1 MANHGREFSG
11 VQEEALTGTDPLPR
25 GFNSWDAR
33 TETILV
39 AGNPAARSLAAGS
52 KALAVAGIRKE
63 LRSHV
68 TDTVPG
74 SASGRAATAASGSVA
89 EALVEPESL
98 PLYIPGPGEDP
109 DGMDRVMDHLRAH
122 YRENVPMKVLADL
135 MSLSLR
141 QFHRNFKKRY
151 GMPPNQYLIRIR
163 VLAARDM
170 LVSDKRPVAQIAY
183 DLGFADDTLFIR
195 QFKARMGMTPLQYRK
210 AYR

>member
-1 MANHGREFSG
+1 MANHGREFTG
-11 VQEEALTGTDPLPR
+11 VQEEALAGAGPSPR
-25 GFNSWDAR
+25 GFNPWDAR

-39 AGNPAARSLAAGS
+39 ANHTAERALAAGS
-52 KALAVAGIRKE
+52 KLMAAAGIRKAI
-63 LRSHV
+63 RPSV
-68 TDTVPG
+68 TDELPG
-74 SASGRAATAASGSVA
+74 SASGGIAAPGYAPETLAEGAAFPA
-89 EALVEPESL
+89 YL
-98 PLYIPGPGEDP
+98 PGPGEDP
-109 DGMDRVMDHLRAH
+109 EGMGQVMDYLRAH

-135 MSLSLR
+135 VRLSLR

-151 GMPPNQYLIRIR
+151 GMPPNQYLIRMR

-170 LVSDKRPVAQIAY
+170 LVSDKRPVAKIAY

>member
-1 MANHGREFSG
+1 MANHGREYSG
-11 VQEEALTGTDPLPR
+11 VEEEAMAGRGPSPR
-25 GFNSWDAR
+25 GFNPWDAR

-39 AGNPAARSLAAGS
+39 ASNPAARSLAAGA
-52 KALAVAGIRKE
+52 KAAAVAGVRKS
-63 LRSHV
+63 LRAPV
-68 TDTVPG
+68 TDELPG
-74 SASGRAATAASGSVA
+74 PRPDGPPAASGRAAEFLAEGAAFPPYAAV
-89 EALVEPESL
+89 
-98 PLYIPGPGEDP
+98 PGEDP
-109 DGMDRVMDHLRAH
+109 EGMDQVMEYLRAH

-135 MSLSLR
+135 VRLSLR

-151 GMPPNQYLIRIR
+151 GMPPNQFLIRMR

-170 LVSDKRPVAQIAY
+170 LVSDKRPVAKIAY

>member
-1 MANHGREFSG
+1 MANHGREYTG
-11 VQEEALTGTDPLPR
+11 VEEEAFTGADPSPR
-25 GFNSWDAR
+25 GFNPWDAR

-39 AGNPAARSLAAGS
+39 ANNPAARTLAVGT
-52 KALAVAGIRKE
+52 KALAATGIRMAIRPSVTEE
-63 LRSHV
+63 L
-68 TDTVPG
+68 PEY
-74 SASGRAATAASGSVA
+74 ASGRAA
-89 EALVEPESL
+89 EALADAPAF
-98 PLYIPGPGEDP
+98 PAYAAGTGEDSE
-109 DGMDRVMDHLRAH
+109 GMDQVMEYLRAH

-135 MSLSLR
+135 VRLSLR

-151 GMPPNQYLIRIR
+151 GMPPNQFLIRMR

-170 LVSDKRPVAQIAY
+170 LVSDKRPVAKIAY

>member
-11 VQEEALTGTDPLPR
+11 VREEALAGPGPSPR
-25 GFNSWDAR
+25 GFNPWDAR

-39 AGNPAARSLAAGS
+39 ANNPAMRTLAAGS
-52 KALAVAGIRKE
+52 KAMAVAGIRNA
-63 LRSHV
+63 LRHSV
-68 TDTVPG
+68 TDELPD
-74 SASGRAATAASGSVA
+74 SASGAPAMPATGRA
-89 EALVEPESL
+89 PESL
-98 PLYIPGPGEDP
+98 ADSLAFPPYAAGTGEDP
-109 DGMDRVMDHLRAH
+109 EGMDQVMEHLRAH

-135 MSLSLR
+135 VRLSLR

-151 GMPPNQYLIRIR
+151 GMPPNQFLIRMR

-170 LVSDKRPVAQIAY
+170 LVSDKRPVAKIAY